1 MASIEPNGVIS
12 IIRLKWEWEL
22 IYLNRM
28 ANEACRLSSDQ
39 SLSGERLA
47 VDALEL
53 PAEVP
58 CTPSG
63 SKMSIAHFLNLWRDL
78 KSDGRKQP
86 RSFRQKL
93 INLEISKMMRLLNTL
108 CISCGYILRAIHCED
123 SSRQEIKV
131 ESKEVTV
138 SGTITGNGVTLR

>member
-1 MASIEPNGVIS
+1 MIAVAATTKTQWITDTLDKGLDPERDEAISTEAQKLLDKCIEQLSEKERLLKTRMASIEPNGVIS

-63 SKMSIAHFLNLWRDL
+63 SKMSVAHFL
-78 KSDGRKQP
+78 
-86 RSFRQKL
+86 KL
-93 INLEISKMMRLLNTL
+93 
-108 CISCGYILRAIHCED
+108 
-123 SSRQEIKV
+123 
-131 ESKEVTV
+131 
-138 SGTITGNGVTLR
+138 